1 MNLNTVK
8 GIFLICVTIVLS
20 FILFIARNEYI
31 HRYYLVVAPNNDLYI
46 FDKKNLTV
54 NICNKDGCELI
65 DTRLTN
71 RNSIK
76 NKNETPENSK
86 MFLDNS
92 KQALES
98 SSLAVGLDHK
108 NKDSDLGIGSNADS
122 EHDSSTKFESKSG
135 AKKSNKKSKRATSK
149 KESNK
154 NNVKH
159 AEENEERN
167 AEEDLGVNYEENSGE
182 PE

>member
-108 NKDSDLGIGSNADS
+108 NKDSDLGIGSNTGS
-122 EHDSSTKFESKSG
+122 EHDSNTKFESKSG
-135 AKKSNKKSKRATSK
+135 AKNQTKNQNAPQARKRAIKTM
-149 KESNK
+149 
-154 NNVKH
+154 
-159 AEENEERN
+159 
-167 AEEDLGVNYEENSGE
+167 
-182 PE
+182 